1 MRFRYALLYHYRA
14 IPQSPPFV
22 AVVGGLAVVAVVA
35 VAAAALRVLTYT
47 SRGLQNCFVL
57 LFENCG
63 EVIHNGPLPDRVKDY
78 PLLGIQFRTFQ
89 WELLLK
95 PLD

>member
-22 AVVGGLAVVAVVA
+22 AVVGGLAVVVVA
-35 VAAAALRVLTYT
+35 LAALRVKTYT